1 MRNFEQNLCMLRA
14 ILLVS
19 LLLLTLEKTFAQQYN
34 VRGFVSDEKT
44 GEAISN
50 EKVTLLRA
58 DSSLVAGA
66 MTDQNGLFSIPKL
79 EAGNYLLRLRISGY
93 KKTFIPVQLQGE
105 KKIVN
110 VNIPLPPADRTFDD
124 VVVTAE
130 SKT

>member
-58 DSSLVAGA
+58 DS
-66 MTDQNGLFSIPKL
+66 
-79 EAGNYLLRLRISGY
+79 
-93 KKTFIPVQLQGE
+93 
-105 KKIVN
+105 
-110 VNIPLPPADRTFDD
+110 
-124 VVVTAE
+124 
-130 SKT
+130 